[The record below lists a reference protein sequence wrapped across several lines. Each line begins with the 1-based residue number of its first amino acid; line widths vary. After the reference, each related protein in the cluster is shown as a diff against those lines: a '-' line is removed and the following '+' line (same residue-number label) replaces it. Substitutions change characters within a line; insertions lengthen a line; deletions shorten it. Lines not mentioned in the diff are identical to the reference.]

1 MAARGAGKS
10 VPGGRRVGR
19 AEFGG
24 GRGQGGG
31 GRGQGG
37 GGLHRCLRDDS
48 GAGRSSAGAPERRT
62 PVMAGGGAAG
72 ALTTSTPAA
81 VAAARLVARLD
92 DPDLCIGCGIR
103 MDACPRSA
111 IELDDVVSID
121 RVLCT
126 GCGECVDAC
135 PRGVLSLVEA

>member
-1 MAARGAGKS
+1 MAACSAGKG
-10 VPGGRRVGR
+10 VPGGRRVGK

-31 GRGQGG
+31 GGIR
-37 GGLHRCLRDDS
+37 RRLRDGS
-48 GAGRSSAGAPERRT
+48 GAGRSSASASERRT
-62 PVMAGGGAAG
+62 PVTAGSEATGI
-72 ALTTSTPAA
+72 LTTVAPAS
-81 VAAARLVARLD
+81 VAAAPLVARLD
-92 DPDLCIGCGIR
+92 DPDLCIGCGICV
-103 MDACPRSA
+103 DACPRSA